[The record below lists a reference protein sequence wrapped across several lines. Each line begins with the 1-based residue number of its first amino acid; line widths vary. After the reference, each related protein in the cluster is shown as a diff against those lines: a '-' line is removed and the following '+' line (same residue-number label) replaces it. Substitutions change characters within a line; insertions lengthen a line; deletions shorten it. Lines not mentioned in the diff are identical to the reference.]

1 MSLQQSYLSP
11 IASAEEKKRFL
22 SAPASLFEASE
33 IKCKRDNTG
42 VYFCNFTEVIRHQ
55 LYVRLSDSTTQVYNN
70 VIVYTVIHF
79 ANESN
84 CASYS

>member
-1 MSLQQSYLSP
+1 MQVKES
-11 IASAEEKKRFL
+11 
-22 SAPASLFEASE
+22 
-33 IKCKRDNTG
+33 DNTG
-42 VYFCNFTEVIRHQ
+42 VHFCNFTEEIRHQ

-84 CASYS
+84 CVSYSYT